1 MAIYIVRP
9 KITLLGRFPDL
20 AARKITAEKR
30 EAEIQE
36 VVRLWQKDT
45 TYQKIRSW
53 LEEAKGREVHP
64 VSVSPSYPTIT
75 GAIAIEMSQEEC
87 DRLRRDVDNIVILE
101 NEPLELIPPI
111 QDSTT
116 AKMKLEVE
124 DVWHLEAISKSK
136 TKETGKN
143 VTIAVFDTGIEAKH
157 PELQGKVSASYS
169 LNLKRDI
176 RQLQI
181 EPTTDEDTDGHGTHV
196 AGLICGNTVGVA
208 PQAEL
213 INVVMIPNRRGG
225 LLNFITALEWLQYRP
240 DVRLVNISAG
250 IQGYRQEMSEAID
263 NLLAFGILP
272 ICAIGNEGRNST
284 RTPGNCPKSLSV
296 GATNRQGKVA
306 GFSGSST
313 MVVDNHLY
321 NVPSLVAPGEAVYS
335 SVMTG
340 GYEAWD
346 GTSMATPIV
355 SGVAA
360 LIIEEEPTI
369 SVDDLREALL
379 DRCLNLGV
387 GVELERQGRG
397 IIQVKL

>member
-1 MAIYIVRP
+1 MTIYIVRP
-9 KITLLGRFPDL
+9 KTTLLGRFPDL

-36 VVRLWQKDT
+36 VIKLWQEDT
-45 TYQKIRSW
+45 TYQNIRSW
-53 LEEAKGREVHP
+53 LEDAKGREVSP

-75 GAIAIEMSQEEC
+75 GAIAIEMSEAEA

-116 AKMKLEVE
+116 AKMKLAAE

-136 TKETGKN
+136 TQKTGKN

-169 LNLKRDI
+169 LKFKGNI
-176 RQLQI
+176 GQLQI

-208 PQAEL
+208 PEAQL
-213 INVVMIPNRRGG
+213 INVVMIPKRRGD
-225 LLNFITALEWLQYRP
+225 LLYFTTALEWLQNRP
-240 DVRLVNISAG
+240 DVRIVNISAG
-250 IQGYRQEMSEAID
+250 IQGYKQEMSDTID
-263 NLLAFGILP
+263 NLLALGILP
-272 ICAIGNEGRNST
+272 ICAIGNEGRNKT
-284 RTPGNCPKSLSV
+284 RTPGNCQKSLSV
-296 GATNRQGKVA
+296 GATNRKGKVA
-306 GFSGSST
+306 GFSSSST

-321 NVPSLVAPGEAVYS
+321 NVPSLVAPGEAIYS
-335 SVMTG
+335 SVMAG

-360 LIIEEEPTI
+360 LIIEEEPSI

-379 DRCLNLGV
+379 DRCRNLGG

>member
-1 MAIYIVRP
+1 MTIYIVRP
-9 KITLLGRFPDL
+9 KTTLLGRFPDL
-20 AARKITAEKR
+20 AARKITAENR

-36 VVRLWQKDT
+36 VVKLWQEDK
-45 TYQKIRSW
+45 TYQSIRSW
-53 LEEAKGREVHP
+53 LEEARGREV
-64 VSVSPSYPTIT
+64 SPLSIGVRPTIT
-75 GAIAIEMSQEEC
+75 GTITIEMSPEEC
-87 DRLRRDVDNIVILE
+87 DRLRREVDNIAILE

-116 AKMKLEVE
+116 AKIKLAVE
-124 DVWHLEAISKSK
+124 DVWHLEAISKSQTQK
-136 TKETGKN
+136 TGKN

-169 LNLKRDI
+169 LNVKRDI

-196 AGLICGNTVGVA
+196 AGLICGKTVGVA
-208 PQAEL
+208 PESQL

-250 IQGYRQEMSEAID
+250 IQGYRKEMSDAID

-272 ICAIGNEGRNST
+272 ICAIGNEGRNQT
-284 RTPGNCPKSLSV
+284 RTPGNCQKSLSV

-335 SVMTG
+335 SVMAG
-340 GYEAWD
+340 GYEA
-346 GTSMATPIV
+346 
-355 SGVAA
+355 
-360 LIIEEEPTI
+360 
-369 SVDDLREALL
+369 
-379 DRCLNLGV
+379 
-387 GVELERQGRG
+387 
-397 IIQVKL
+397 